1 MNRLQS
7 ELRRIDH
14 RGYPAYKDLRG
25 SYDFGKYILNIEHI
39 QGDPFASPSSLS
51 VKIKGKV
58 TGFPKEYYNGYDRKT
73 AFEDFILRRFS
84 FFAAGISF
92 KAKGSGKS
100 GMVSASRPG
109 QEIMERSACKVDESK
124 IGRASCRERV

>member
-51 VKIKGKV
+51 VKIKGK
-58 TGFPKEYYNGYDRKT
+58 
-73 AFEDFILRRFS
+73 
-84 FFAAGISF
+84 AAGLPPCLLRPSRNEPP
-92 KAKGSGKS
+92 GNGKPVPAENRRRRPA
-100 GMVSASRPG
+100 GMVRG
-109 QEIMERSACKVDESK
+109 L
-124 IGRASCRERV
+124 

>member
-39 QGDPFASPSSLS
+39 QGDPFVL
-51 VKIKGKV
+51 VFFECEDKG
-58 TGFPKEYYNGYDRKT
+58 ESD
-73 AFEDFILRRFS
+73 RFS
-84 FFAAGISF
+84 KGIL
-92 KAKGSGKS
+92 
-100 GMVSASRPG
+100 
-109 QEIMERSACKVDESK
+109 
-124 IGRASCRERV
+124 

>member
-58 TGFPKEYYNGYDRKT
+58 TDRKST
-73 AFEDFILRRFS
+73 RLNS
-84 FFAAGISF
+84 SH
-92 KAKGSGKS
+92 SH
-100 GMVSASRPG
+100 
-109 QEIMERSACKVDESK
+109 
-124 IGRASCRERV
+124 

>member
-73 AFEDFILRRFS
+73 ALWILS
-84 FFAAGISF
+84 
-92 KAKGSGKS
+92 
-100 GMVSASRPG
+100 
-109 QEIMERSACKVDESK
+109 
-124 IGRASCRERV
+124 

>member
-39 QGDPFASPSSLS
+39 QGGPVCISIFFKCED
-51 VKIKGKV
+51 KGEGG
-58 TGFPKEYYNGYDRKT
+58 GFSKG
-73 AFEDFILRRFS
+73 IL
-84 FFAAGISF
+84 
-92 KAKGSGKS
+92 
-100 GMVSASRPG
+100 
-109 QEIMERSACKVDESK
+109 
-124 IGRASCRERV
+124 

>member
-51 VKIKGKV
+51 VKIKGKAA
-58 TGFPKEYYNGYDRKT
+58 GFPKEYYNGYDRKT

-92 KAKGSGKS
+92 KARFRK
-100 GMVSASRPG
+100 
-109 QEIMERSACKVDESK
+109 ERYGISK
-124 IGRASCRERV
+124 PAGAGDYGA

>member
-14 RGYPAYKDLRG
+14 SGYPAYKDLRG

-51 VKIKGKV
+51 VKIKGKAA
-58 TGFPKEYYNGYDRKT
+58 GFPKEYYNGYDRKT

-84 FFAAGISF
+84 FLLQESALRQKVQERAVWYQQAG
-92 KAKGSGKS
+92 
-100 GMVSASRPG
+100 R
-109 QEIMERSACKVDESK
+109 
-124 IGRASCRERV
+124 GRRLWSVVRARLMRVRAI

>member
-39 QGDPFASPSSLS
+39 QGDP
-51 VKIKGKV
+51 
-58 TGFPKEYYNGYDRKT
+58 
-73 AFEDFILRRFS
+73 LRLHRL
-84 FFAAGISF
+84 
-92 KAKGSGKS
+92 
-100 GMVSASRPG
+100 
-109 QEIMERSACKVDESK
+109 
-124 IGRASCRERV
+124 